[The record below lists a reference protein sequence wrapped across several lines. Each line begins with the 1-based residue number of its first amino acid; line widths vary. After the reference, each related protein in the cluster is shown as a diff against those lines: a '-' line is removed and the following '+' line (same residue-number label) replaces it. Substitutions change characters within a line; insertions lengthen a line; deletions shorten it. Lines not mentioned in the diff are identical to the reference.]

1 MFIYNVT
8 VKPDW
13 NIHDAWVKWMLNEY
27 MPALL
32 QTNCFMQYKLLRL
45 HEQDDTEGPTYIAQ
59 YFTESKALY
68 DRYIELYADAF
79 RRDVK
84 EKWGE
89 NFVAFRTLMEVVH

>member
-1 MFIYNVT
+1 
-8 VKPDW
+8 
-13 NIHDAWVKWMLNEY
+13 

-32 QTNCFMQYKLLRL
+32 QTNCFMRYKLLRL

-68 DRYIELYADAF
+68 DRYIELYANAF

-84 EKWGE
+84 ENGAKILLLSEQSWRLCIDCG
-89 NFVAFRTLMEVVH
+89 

>member
-8 VKPDW
+8 VKLDW
-13 NIHDAWVKWMLNEY
+13 SIHDAWVKWMLNEH

-59 YFTESKALY
+59 YFAESKAFY
-68 DRYIELYADAF
+68 NRYVELYADTF
-79 RRDVK
+79 RLDGK

-89 NFVAFRTLMEVVH
+89 KFVAFRTLMEVVH